1 MEQQHTVT
9 PKPSATEEKR
19 SGEWYYLI
27 GEEHFG
33 PISTENLRKAIT
45 SGQLSKE
52 THVFREGLSDWLHA
66 SQCHELCAVP
76 VVKLPAAPTV
86 STNQLN
92 AKQPWVLWWPQSV
105 VGNILLGGAVIW
117 QVLNFLRWGNF
128 QGAIIGLTILYV
140 LFVAGRLVTAR
151 IRNSVVSLPRYAFA
165 SIRTLVH
172 LRQVRR
178 GLSLGAFLASLVFAL
193 WMTNQLQE
201 LNTRKRELVSS
212 ASETQAQLEH
222 LNSSEYKQNLLAEGM
237 IRAAGGDENGIVN
250 RVAQE
255 NEKAE
260 SSMARAKDLTWDLR
274 IVTEQFERL
283 KTARVYSFVLGGLSL
298 LCCILAFVLP
308 THRSSLV

>member
-1 MEQQHTVT
+1 
-9 PKPSATEEKR
+9 
-19 SGEWYYLI
+19 
-27 GEEHFG
+27 
-33 PISTENLRKAIT
+33 
-45 SGQLSKE
+45 
-52 THVFREGLSDWLHA
+52 
-66 SQCHELCAVP
+66 